1 MLSCT
6 EGWAHELPPETIE
19 LLLNTYLARDPEEDE
34 LDAVMSLLSFWIGAG
49 NSATHELRSLGQALI
64 GRAAVL
70 ERDRVGLDYVRNA
83 LSSQLG
89 IDADVRLDVLLQ
101 ALKRVQHPSAEDIVT
116 LGDLAETE
124 PSKVVPTVIE
134 FLLSDEE
141 GWSLYLQ
148 SSHFLT
154 LLGQRAGAHFVA
166 GEIRS
171 LALEKQIRL
180 LSHIDFTSE
189 DPDPIFVKLFEL
201 SGNEQEFQEAAA
213 SRYLFPGEVVSG
225 SYSHYLERRKEQ
237 AIRWAEVHPVLE
249 EWAASVA
256 SSIDSW
262 IENER
267 LQEEERG
274 Y

>member
-1 MLSCT
+1 M
-6 EGWAHELPPETIE
+6 
-19 LLLNTYLARDPEEDE
+19 
-34 LDAVMSLLSFWIGAG
+34 
-49 NSATHELRSLGQALI
+49 
-64 GRAAVL
+64 
-70 ERDRVGLDYVRNA
+70 
-83 LSSQLG
+83 
-89 IDADVRLDVLLQ
+89 
-101 ALKRVQHPSAEDIVT
+101 T

-201 SGNEQEFQEAAA
+201 SGNEQEFQRG
-213 SRYLFPGEVVSG
+213 SGVEVS
-225 SYSHYLERRKEQ
+225 LP
-237 AIRWAEVHPVLE
+237 W
-249 EWAASVA
+249 
-256 SSIDSW
+256 
-262 IENER
+262 
-267 LQEEERG
+267 
-274 Y
+274 